1 MDIEGCEFEIKDE
14 YLNIHPTASQKV
26 FLLEEIHR
34 QMKSYI
40 KRDSIILVDILAVH
54 RLSRMWLEL
63 TEFSSITMLSHED
76 CLILL
81 SGLKVHWSVKFLQTI
96 ITITSANKIKKDGG
110 LIVMADHAVKAMA
123 QVIDS

>member
-63 TEFSSITMLSHED
+63 NEFSSITMLSNED

-96 ITITSANKIKKDGG
+96 ITITPGNQIKKDGG

-123 QVIDS
+123 QIIDS